1 MHSRFFI
8 KSWFFLFQNTIY
20 KYQWKTSQETSA
32 LIFFVCIG
40 THVMVLDS
48 WSIWYNEWLCAI
60 DRSWKSIWQR
70 KTPQPELLCA
80 IDSWAERVSIAH
92 NGLKGHTTLL
102 FYYCKNNL
110 KIVLTLRLK
119 VSSLKMYYNIL
130 PKILIT

>member
-1 MHSRFFI
+1 MNDSV
-8 KSWFFLFQNTIY
+8 L
-20 KYQWKTSQETSA
+20 
-32 LIFFVCIG
+32 LIGAERVSGKEKLHNLNYSVLLIG
-40 THVMVLDS
+40 
-48 WSIWYNEWLCAI
+48 
-60 DRSWKSIWQR
+60 
-70 KTPQPELLCA
+70 
-80 IDSWAERVSIAH
+80 AERVSIAH